1 MSRLTPNSW
10 RPSWIAPEAS
20 RSKRSVSSAPVP
32 TSVTRVVS
40 ASRSRSTRS
49 WVPSSSA
56 NSSASPKLPPCH
68 GRQRSARSIVAA
80 RAPLP
85 ERRPNRPVTIASCN
99 VDLPAS
105 FGPTTRFMAGPKRR
119 SMPCRLPKPSIS
131 IRVSRMPDPP
141 VAAQRSFVEGIE
153 RQLKRSPDGVFV
165 LSRLGFVV
173 DELAHHLAAAGEFLS
188 RGVEVMADARSVGNL
203 EVGKSIAAFFRQRLR
218 IQGEGSGALADQGG
232 TDHRPVEVPSPPYRH
247 HRFADM
253 LRAGHAGDVNRLLG
267 KLSRIDVIESDGQRA
282 LVVKGDQCRTVAAG
296 FAPPQRLGAARI
308 GDRPA

>member
-1 MSRLTPNSW
+1 MSRLTPSSC

-20 RSKRSVSSAPVP
+20 RSKRSVRSAPVP

-85 ERRPNRPVTIASCN
+85 ERRPNRPVTIASCR

-105 FGPTTRFMAGPKRR
+105 FGPTTRFMAGPKRK
-119 SMPCRLPKPSIS
+119 SKPCRLPKPSIS
-131 IRVSRMPDPP
+131 ILVSRMADAP
-141 VAAQRSFVEGIE
+141 VAARRSFVEGIE
-153 RQLKRSPDGVFV
+153 RQLKRSPDRVFV

-173 DELAHHLAAAGEFLS
+173 DELAHHLAAAREFLS
-188 RGVEVMADARSVGNL
+188 RRVEVMRDTRAVGNF
-203 EVGKSIAAFFRQRLR
+203 EVGKAIAAFFRQRLR
-218 IQGEGSGALADQGG
+218 AQGEGSGALADQGG
-232 TDHRPVEVPSPPYRH
+232 ADHGPIEVLSPPNRH
-247 HRFADM
+247 HRLED
-253 LRAGHAGDVNRLLG
+253 LVRAGHAGEVDRLLG
-267 KLSRIDVIESDGQRA
+267 KL
-282 LVVKGDQCRTVAAG
+282 
-296 FAPPQRLGAARI
+296 ARI
-308 GDRPA
+308 HGI